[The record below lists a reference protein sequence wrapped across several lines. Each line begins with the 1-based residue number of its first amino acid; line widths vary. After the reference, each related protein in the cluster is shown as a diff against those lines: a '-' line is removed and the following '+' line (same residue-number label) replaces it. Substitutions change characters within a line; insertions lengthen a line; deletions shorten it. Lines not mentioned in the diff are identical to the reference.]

1 MKICGPVERIFGQAL
16 SILKSTSAK
25 VLREVAKKKKKIQS
39 SAHICKDTK
48 NLHLKKLRLHAL
60 LMFTD
65 FC

>member
-25 VLREVAKKKKKIQS
+25 VLREVAKKKKIQS

-48 NLHLKKLRLHAL
+48 NLHLKKFRLHAL